1 MKFGTNHRGA
11 RANRRLVLQRICDY
25 FNTSVIMT
33 AKIENC
39 CVILIRFITR

>member
-1 MKFGTNHRGA
+1 MKHGYSHGGA
-11 RANRRLVLQRICDY
+11 HAYPLVLQRICGS
-25 FNTSVIMT
+25 FNTFVIMT